1 MRLFRQQPDAA
12 EKVTC
17 LSCRPVNAA
26 RVLLA
31 LLFLFGGAPAPAAG
45 AVGPGP
51 VATVVSRGADR
62 VVLSISPNNGG
73 LVVNTFAVRWT
84 RRGNPVRGTVRAVF
98 TMQGMPM
105 PSLGLTFRPGSAGVY
120 RGTGRVLT
128 MPGRWEIRLT
138 LRPRRGAALDVVV
151 VDRVTTGIL
160 Q

>member
-1 MRLFRQQPDAA
+1 MG
-12 EKVTC
+12 EKVQC
-17 LSCRPVNAA
+17 GRLSCRPVAA
-26 RVLLA
+26 SRVFLA
-31 LLFLFGGAPAPAAG
+31 LVFLVGSAPATTAG

-51 VATVVSRGADR
+51 VSTVVSHGADR
-62 VVLSISPNNGG
+62 VVLSISPNSGG
-73 LVVNTFAVRWT
+73 LVANTFAVRWT

-105 PSLGLTFRPGSAGVY
+105 PSLRLTFRPGSNGVY

-128 MPGRWEIRLT
+128 MPGRWEIRMH
-138 LRPRRGAALDVVV
+138 LRPRQGAAFDVVV

>member
-1 MRLFRQQPDAA
+1 VAA
-12 EKVTC
+12 
-17 LSCRPVNAA
+17 S

-31 LLFLFGGAPAPAAG
+31 LASLVGVAPVTATG

-51 VATVVSRGADR
+51 VSTVVSHGADR

-73 LVVNTFAVRWT
+73 LVANTFAVRWT
-84 RRGNPVRGTVRAVF
+84 RRGSPVHGTIRAVF

-105 PSLGLTFRPGSAGVY
+105 PSLRLTFTPRSNGVY

-128 MPGRWEIRLT
+128 MPGRWEIRMH
-138 LRPRRGAALDVVV
+138 LRPRRGAAFDVVV

>member
-1 MRLFRQQPDAA
+1 VA
-12 EKVTC
+12 
-17 LSCRPVNAA
+17 AA

-31 LLFLFGGAPAPAAG
+31 FAFLVGIPPSTATG

-51 VATVVSRGADR
+51 VSTVVSHGADR
-62 VVLSISPNNGG
+62 LVLSISPNSGG
-73 LVVNTFAVRWT
+73 LVANTFAVRWT
-84 RRGNPVRGTVRAVF
+84 RRGNPIRGTVRAVF

-105 PSLGLTFRPGSAGVY
+105 PSLRLTFTPGSDGVY

-128 MPGRWEIRLT
+128 MPGRWEIRMHF
-138 LRPRRGAALDVVV
+138 RPRRGAAFDVVV